1 MSDEEHHFESSDA
14 GASKT
19 YPQQAGNI
27 RKGGHIVIKGRP
39 CKVVEVSTSKTGKH
53 GHAKCHFVAIDIFT
67 AKKLEDIVP
76 SSHNCDVPHVN
87 RIDYQLIDISEDGFV
102 SLLTDSGGTKDDLKL
117 PTDDNLSALMK
128 SGFEEG
134 KDVVVSVM
142 SSMGEEQICAVK
154 EVGGGNSWVK
164 KEDSKSKIG
173 CKPLEEFLCCRL
185 PCRVSLREFGSS
197 TSIYPIGMLYST
209 FSSNV
214 QDLLHISSPT
224 SLLQVHPTSD
234 LDVAKQSAA
243 PSLLSASL
251 QTSNVKG
258 AVLVGLAFSVALAN
272 SIIICNTAG
281 VVSVLEVIS
290 GAGALVRASD
300 MIKEQVEVVM
310 DEGRQKDLQLL
321 EEIIDKGLKQKLLQ
335 TIASRSDLRKNL
347 ETLEKNGVNSLKTMV
362 NLGSEVYMQAEVLD
376 TRHIFMD
383 VGLGFY
389 VEFTRQE
396 ALDYIPKREEL
407 VKKQLEEVTKVIAQI
422 KGRIKLA
429 HHQIQQILN
438 LPDEN
443 PSSHRQPVMDP
454 AQNKSAAGIGG
465 SNGTT
470 TMGYQTND
478 GTATASEDSKENL
491 NQVINSI
498 QKTLG
503 LLHQLHL
510 TVSSFTPASQLHL
523 LQRLNSLV
531 SELNSMTKLSEKC
544 NIQVPMEVLSLI
556 DDGKNPDEFT
566 RDVINSCVA
575 RNQVTKGK
583 TDAFKDLRKHI
594 LEELEETF
602 PDEVDK
608 YREIRAA
615 SAAIS
620 IEFSRRERKM
630 SEVFEGYERQYCEL
644 STNLSRKCHSA
655 SLLSHGEEKKEKLV
669 EIKSGMDEADVL
681 IRKMDLEARSLQP
694 SAKAV
699 CLSKLREYK
708 SDLNQLKKEFKRV
721 SSPDANQSTREE
733 LMESGMADV
742 HAVSADQSGRLA
754 MSMERLDQSSDRI
767 RESRRLML
775 ETEEVGISVVEN
787 LSQQRQ
793 TLLHAHSKLQ
803 GVDDAIDKSKK
814 VLTAMSRR
822 MTRNK
827 WIVGSVIVALILA
840 IILIISYKLSH

>member
-117 PTDDNLSALMK
+117 PTDDSLSALMK

-154 EVGGGNSWVK
+154 EVGGGNLVVLPLQPFVK
-164 KEDSKSKIG
+164 HSCQKFAETAHHQ
-173 CKPLEEFLCCRL
+173 C
-185 PCRVSLREFGSS
+185 VSLCSSHHCLFCLKQQWFTHGSLTCGFAFFLS
-197 TSIYPIGMLYST
+197 LDSL
-209 FSSNV
+209 SSA
-214 QDLLHISSPT
+214 SPR
-224 SLLQVHPTSD
+224 SNLQ
-234 LDVAKQSAA
+234 L

-251 QTSNVKG
+251 HTSNVKG
-258 AVLVGLAFSVALAN
+258 AVLVGLAFSVAFAN
-272 SIIICNTAG
+272 AIIICNTAA
-281 VVSVLEVIS
+281 VVSVLENVS
-290 GAGALVRASD
+290 GAGALVGASD
-300 MIKEQVEVVM
+300 MIKGQIM

-335 TIASRSDLRKNL
+335 TIASRDKIFEEQKELSDLRKNI
-347 ETLEKNGVNSLKTMV
+347 ETLEKNGVNNLKTMV
-362 NLGSEVYMQAEVLD
+362 NLGSEVYMQAEVPD

-443 PSSHRQPVMDP
+443 PSSHRQPVMEP
-454 AQNKSAAGIGG
+454 GQNTSAAGIGG

-615 SAAIS
+615 SASVILNFL
-620 IEFSRRERKM
+620 EGERKM

>member
-154 EVGGGNSWVK
+154 EVGGGNFIW
-164 KEDSKSKIG
+164 
-173 CKPLEEFLCCRL
+173 
-185 PCRVSLREFGSS
+185 FG
-197 TSIYPIGMLYST
+197 
-209 FSSNV
+209 
-214 QDLLHISSPT
+214 H
-224 SLLQVHPTSD
+224 
-234 LDVAKQSAA
+234 VA
-243 PSLLSASL
+243 
-251 QTSNVKG
+251 
-258 AVLVGLAFSVALAN
+258 
-272 SIIICNTAG
+272 
-281 VVSVLEVIS
+281 
-290 GAGALVRASD
+290 
-300 MIKEQVEVVM
+300 VM

-335 TIASRSDLRKNL
+335 TIASRDKIFEEQKELSDLRKNL

-443 PSSHRQPVMDP
+443 PSSHGQPVMDP
-454 AQNKSAAGIGG
+454 AQNTSAAGIGG

-742 HAVSADQSGRLA
+742 HAVSADRSGRLA

-827 WIVGSVIVALILA
+827 WIVVSVIVALILA

>member
-154 EVGGGNSWVK
+154 EVGGGNFIW
-164 KEDSKSKIG
+164 
-173 CKPLEEFLCCRL
+173 
-185 PCRVSLREFGSS
+185 FG
-197 TSIYPIGMLYST
+197 
-209 FSSNV
+209 
-214 QDLLHISSPT
+214 H
-224 SLLQVHPTSD
+224 
-234 LDVAKQSAA
+234 VA
-243 PSLLSASL
+243 
-251 QTSNVKG
+251 
-258 AVLVGLAFSVALAN
+258 
-272 SIIICNTAG
+272 
-281 VVSVLEVIS
+281 
-290 GAGALVRASD
+290 
-300 MIKEQVEVVM
+300 VM

-335 TIASRSDLRKNL
+335 TIASRDKIFEEQKELSDLRKNL

-454 AQNKSAAGIGG
+454 AQNTSAAGIGG

>member
-1 MSDEEHHFESSDA
+1 MEHHFESSDA

-197 TSIYPIGMLYST
+197 TSIYPIGM
-209 FSSNV
+209 
-214 QDLLHISSPT
+214 
-224 SLLQVHPTSD
+224 
-234 LDVAKQSAA
+234 QSAA

-335 TIASRSDLRKNL
+335 TIASRDKIFEEQKELSDLRKNL

-443 PSSHRQPVMDP
+443 PSSHRQRAFHLNKLRRHAKSLKKEIRNSSLNWNFKTKTHFSRYPSVSLSLADSLAKPISDSAVMDP
-454 AQNKSAAGIGG
+454 AQNTSAAGIGG

-615 SAAIS
+615 SAAEAKRQVQS
-620 IEFSRRERKM
+620 QSVLPNGDAKVK
-630 SEVFEGYERQYCEL
+630 SEL
-644 STNLSRKCHSA
+644 
-655 SLLSHGEEKKEKLV
+655 
-669 EIKSGMDEADVL
+669 
-681 IRKMDLEARSLQP
+681 
-694 SAKAV
+694 
-699 CLSKLREYK
+699 
-708 SDLNQLKKEFKRV
+708 
-721 SSPDANQSTREE
+721 
-733 LMESGMADV
+733 
-742 HAVSADQSGRLA
+742 
-754 MSMERLDQSSDRI
+754 
-767 RESRRLML
+767 
-775 ETEEVGISVVEN
+775 
-787 LSQQRQ
+787 
-793 TLLHAHSKLQ
+793 
-803 GVDDAIDKSKK
+803 
-814 VLTAMSRR
+814 
-822 MTRNK
+822 
-827 WIVGSVIVALILA
+827 
-840 IILIISYKLSH
+840 

>member
-117 PTDDNLSALMK
+117 PTDDSLSALMK

-154 EVGGGNSWVK
+154 EVGGGNSWLRCRSYGD
-164 KEDSKSKIG
+164 ELCSLTCGFAFFLSLDS
-173 CKPLEEFLCCRL
+173 L
-185 PCRVSLREFGSS
+185 SS
-197 TSIYPIGMLYST
+197 ASPR
-209 FSSNV
+209 SN
-214 QDLLHISSPT
+214 
-224 SLLQVHPTSD
+224 LQ
-234 LDVAKQSAA
+234 L

-258 AVLVGLAFSVALAN
+258 AVLVELALSVAFAN
-272 SIIICNTAG
+272 AIIICNTAA
-281 VVSVLEVIS
+281 VVSVFENVS
-290 GAGALVRASD
+290 GAGALVGASD
-300 MIKEQVEVVM
+300 MIKGQSSRM

-335 TIASRSDLRKNL
+335 TIASRDKIFEEQKELSDLRKNI

-362 NLGSEVYMQAEVLD
+362 NLGSEVYMQAEVPD

-407 VKKQLEEVTKVIAQI
+407 VKKQLDEVTKVIAQI

-443 PSSHRQPVMDP
+443 PSSHRQPVMEP
-454 AQNKSAAGIGG
+454 GQNTSAAGIGG

-470 TMGYQTND
+470 TIYQTND

-510 TVSSFTPASQLHL
+510 TVSSFTPASQPHL

-608 YREIRAA
+608 YKEIRAA
-615 SAAIS
+615 SAA
-620 IEFSRRERKM
+620 
-630 SEVFEGYERQYCEL
+630 
-644 STNLSRKCHSA
+644 
-655 SLLSHGEEKKEKLV
+655 
-669 EIKSGMDEADVL
+669 EA
-681 IRKMDLEARSLQP
+681 
-694 SAKAV
+694 
-699 CLSKLREYK
+699 
-708 SDLNQLKKEFKRV
+708 KRV
-721 SSPDANQSTREE
+721 AQSQSVLPNGDAKVKSE
-733 LMESGMADV
+733 L
-742 HAVSADQSGRLA
+742 
-754 MSMERLDQSSDRI
+754 
-767 RESRRLML
+767 
-775 ETEEVGISVVEN
+775 
-787 LSQQRQ
+787 
-793 TLLHAHSKLQ
+793 
-803 GVDDAIDKSKK
+803 
-814 VLTAMSRR
+814 
-822 MTRNK
+822 
-827 WIVGSVIVALILA
+827 
-840 IILIISYKLSH
+840 

>member
-117 PTDDNLSALMK
+117 PTDDSLSALMK

-154 EVGGGNSWVK
+154 EVGGGNSWLRCRSYGD
-164 KEDSKSKIG
+164 ELCSLTCGFAFFLSLDS
-173 CKPLEEFLCCRL
+173 L
-185 PCRVSLREFGSS
+185 SS
-197 TSIYPIGMLYST
+197 ASPR
-209 FSSNV
+209 SN
-214 QDLLHISSPT
+214 
-224 SLLQVHPTSD
+224 LQ
-234 LDVAKQSAA
+234 L

-258 AVLVGLAFSVALAN
+258 AVLVELALSVAFAN
-272 SIIICNTAG
+272 AIIICNTAA
-281 VVSVLEVIS
+281 VVSVFENVS
-290 GAGALVRASD
+290 GAGALVGASD
-300 MIKEQVEVVM
+300 MIKGQSSRM

-335 TIASRSDLRKNL
+335 TIASRSHLVRNSSFFFLNNYSRSSSDLRKNI

-362 NLGSEVYMQAEVLD
+362 NLGSEVYMQAEVPD

-407 VKKQLEEVTKVIAQI
+407 VKKQLDEVTKVIAQI

-443 PSSHRQPVMDP
+443 PSSHRQPVMEP
-454 AQNKSAAGIGG
+454 GQNTSAAGIGG

-470 TMGYQTND
+470 TIYQTND

-510 TVSSFTPASQLHL
+510 TVSSFTPASQPHL

-608 YREIRAA
+608 YKEIRAA
-615 SAAIS
+615 SAA
-620 IEFSRRERKM
+620 
-630 SEVFEGYERQYCEL
+630 
-644 STNLSRKCHSA
+644 
-655 SLLSHGEEKKEKLV
+655 
-669 EIKSGMDEADVL
+669 EA
-681 IRKMDLEARSLQP
+681 
-694 SAKAV
+694 
-699 CLSKLREYK
+699 
-708 SDLNQLKKEFKRV
+708 KRV
-721 SSPDANQSTREE
+721 AQSQSVLPNGDAKVKSE
-733 LMESGMADV
+733 L
-742 HAVSADQSGRLA
+742 
-754 MSMERLDQSSDRI
+754 
-767 RESRRLML
+767 
-775 ETEEVGISVVEN
+775 
-787 LSQQRQ
+787 
-793 TLLHAHSKLQ
+793 
-803 GVDDAIDKSKK
+803 
-814 VLTAMSRR
+814 
-822 MTRNK
+822 
-827 WIVGSVIVALILA
+827 
-840 IILIISYKLSH
+840 

>member
-117 PTDDNLSALMK
+117 PTDDSLSALMK

-154 EVGGGNSWVK
+154 EVGGGKSYGY
-164 KEDSKSKIG
+164 ELCSLTCGFAFFLSLDS
-173 CKPLEEFLCCRL
+173 L
-185 PCRVSLREFGSS
+185 SS
-197 TSIYPIGMLYST
+197 ASPR
-209 FSSNV
+209 SN
-214 QDLLHISSPT
+214 
-224 SLLQVHPTSD
+224 LQ
-234 LDVAKQSAA
+234 L

-258 AVLVGLAFSVALAN
+258 AVLVELALSVAFAN
-272 SIIICNTAG
+272 AIIICSTAA
-281 VVSVLEVIS
+281 VVTLAANISPSLGRVQTFIIITLPVSSKHIGTFAVL
-290 GAGALVRASD
+290 L
-300 MIKEQVEVVM
+300 M

-335 TIASRSDLRKNL
+335 TIASRDKIFEEQKELSDLRKNI

-362 NLGSEVYMQAEVLD
+362 NLGSEVYMQAEVPD

-443 PSSHRQPVMDP
+443 PSSHRQRAFHTLLTRRIATPLSLSLSLADSLAKPISDTAVMEP
-454 AQNKSAAGIGG
+454 GQNTSAAGIGG

-523 LQRLNSLV
+523 LQRL
-531 SELNSMTKLSEKC
+531 
-544 NIQVPMEVLSLI
+544 LI

-615 SAAIS
+615 SAA
-620 IEFSRRERKM
+620 
-630 SEVFEGYERQYCEL
+630 
-644 STNLSRKCHSA
+644 
-655 SLLSHGEEKKEKLV
+655 
-669 EIKSGMDEADVL
+669 EA
-681 IRKMDLEARSLQP
+681 
-694 SAKAV
+694 
-699 CLSKLREYK
+699 
-708 SDLNQLKKEFKRV
+708 KRV
-721 SSPDANQSTREE
+721 VAQSQSVLPNGDAKVKSE
-733 LMESGMADV
+733 L
-742 HAVSADQSGRLA
+742 
-754 MSMERLDQSSDRI
+754 
-767 RESRRLML
+767 
-775 ETEEVGISVVEN
+775 
-787 LSQQRQ
+787 
-793 TLLHAHSKLQ
+793 
-803 GVDDAIDKSKK
+803 
-814 VLTAMSRR
+814 
-822 MTRNK
+822 
-827 WIVGSVIVALILA
+827 
-840 IILIISYKLSH
+840 

>member
-117 PTDDNLSALMK
+117 PTDDSLSALMK

-154 EVGGGNSWVK
+154 EVGGGNLVVLPLQPFVK
-164 KEDSKSKIG
+164 HSCQKFAETAHHQ
-173 CKPLEEFLCCRL
+173 C
-185 PCRVSLREFGSS
+185 VSLCSS
-197 TSIYPIGMLYST
+197 HHCLFCLKQQWFT
-209 FSSNV
+209 
-214 QDLLHISSPT
+214 QWT
-224 SLLQVHPTSD
+224 SLTLRDKVEISKFLVALQK
-234 LDVAKQSAA
+234 LWRRAQSAA

-258 AVLVGLAFSVALAN
+258 AVLVELALSVAFAN
-272 SIIICNTAG
+272 AIIIYNTAA
-281 VVSVLEVIS
+281 VVSVLEDVS
-290 GAGALVRASD
+290 GAGALVGASD
-300 MIKEQVEVVM
+300 MIKGQSSIM

-335 TIASRSDLRKNL
+335 TIASRDKIFEEQKELSDLRKNI
-347 ETLEKNGVNSLKTMV
+347 ETLEKNGVNNLKTMV
-362 NLGSEVYMQAEVLD
+362 NLGSEVYMQAEVPD

-443 PSSHRQPVMDP
+443 PSSHRQPVMEP
-454 AQNKSAAGIGG
+454 GQNTSAAGIGG

-615 SAAIS
+615 SAA
-620 IEFSRRERKM
+620 
-630 SEVFEGYERQYCEL
+630 
-644 STNLSRKCHSA
+644 
-655 SLLSHGEEKKEKLV
+655 
-669 EIKSGMDEADVL
+669 EA
-681 IRKMDLEARSLQP
+681 
-694 SAKAV
+694 
-699 CLSKLREYK
+699 
-708 SDLNQLKKEFKRV
+708 KRV
-721 SSPDANQSTREE
+721 VAQSQSVLPNGDAKVKSE
-733 LMESGMADV
+733 L
-742 HAVSADQSGRLA
+742 
-754 MSMERLDQSSDRI
+754 
-767 RESRRLML
+767 
-775 ETEEVGISVVEN
+775 
-787 LSQQRQ
+787 
-793 TLLHAHSKLQ
+793 
-803 GVDDAIDKSKK
+803 
-814 VLTAMSRR
+814 
-822 MTRNK
+822 
-827 WIVGSVIVALILA
+827 
-840 IILIISYKLSH
+840 